1 MYICVTDLHLLKF
14 SDVGVTLQLQVSHL
28 VLMFLMLMESLI
40 LLSLI
45 LLSGKLLEIKQKT
58 PSGLNTSL
66 IPLISTKLPDRGSDL
81 FDLLSVLLWCSCA
94 SDPQALFKHRHTGLG
109 FTALDLGQPSSFLC
123 LPVLHLLYQPLVITL
138 HLLHL
143 LMTRRVGINTVKVW
157 LQNISVFDSLNR
169 LTVRSHLVMSFEELM
184 SLHEVLILQLLLQ
197 QLVFLLQVA
206 LLQLPHGCLPS
217 CGFVSQRKKEIE

>member
-1 MYICVTDLHLLKF
+1 MQAPRKEVDSKIVYMCYRPASVEVLWCWSHTAAAGLSSGSHV
-14 SDVGVTLQLQVSHL
+14 SDADGVFHSSVSCPP
-28 VLMFLMLMESLI
+28 EQQTARNN
-40 LLSLI
+40 
-45 LLSGKLLEIKQKT
+45 QKT

-66 IPLISTKLPDRGSDL
+66 IPLILTKLPDRGSDL

-143 LMTRRVGINTVKVW
+143 LMTHRVGITMSGYKTY
-157 LQNISVFDSLNR
+157 QSLI
-169 LTVRSHLVMSFEELM
+169 HW
-184 SLHEVLILQLLLQ
+184 ID
-197 QLVFLLQVA
+197 
-206 LLQLPHGCLPS
+206 
-217 CGFVSQRKKEIE
+217 